1 MSKRAKKTMDAYK
14 LLCEKPHRASQ
25 LQAMLGVSERS
36 TYRILEDL
44 KALGLATEIS
54 PCMYFVQ
61 NPILIS
67 QTLKNQTP

>member
-1 MSKRAKKTMDAYK
+1 MSKRAKKTMDAYR

-25 LQAMLGVSERS
+25 LQAVLGVSERS
-36 TYRILEDL
+36 TYRILHDL

-54 PCMYFVQ
+54 PCMYSVE

-67 QTLKNQTP
+67 QSIKTQKP